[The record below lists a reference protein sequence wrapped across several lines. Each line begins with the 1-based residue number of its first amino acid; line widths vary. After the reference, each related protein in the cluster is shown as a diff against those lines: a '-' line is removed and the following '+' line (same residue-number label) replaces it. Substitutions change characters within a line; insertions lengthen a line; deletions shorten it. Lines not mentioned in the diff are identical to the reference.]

1 MKSFLKMLPIIVM
14 AAAFLPADD
23 GALAQDFSP
32 PIVTAPAQSVDALR
46 DHFAFMALRT
56 AKMPPDNVDLDSM
69 LLVNVNGQS
78 LVPIIKKRKARKGF
92 TSVRPAENTPILKS
106 NYEFSK

>member
-1 MKSFLKMLPIIVM
+1 MKPKL
-14 AAAFLPADD
+14 
-23 GALAQDFSP
+23 
-32 PIVTAPAQSVDALR
+32 
-46 DHFAFMALRT
+46 
-56 AKMPPDNVDLDSM
+56 DLDSM